1 MKFSINKKDFVHYVQ
16 HLTQIVPQ
24 KSTMQIAGCILLDAY
39 SEKNQIRLVTTDLNI
54 TAIATIEANVLESG
68 SICIPSKKFSDII
81 QALPDAMIQFNCIND
96 KLDVT
101 CEKSNYTLNIIDSS
115 LFPIIPEY
123 NSESRIVF
131 DKNVFAKMV
140 ANTSFATG
148 VDSTNPMFSGVYC
161 NFSATEQI
169 MAATDSKRIAE
180 VKTFAEVNL
189 AEPMEFVIPVK
200 TLTFIEKFFTN
211 DVDDITLIDEGTK
224 VVLVYNNI
232 VVITNKYAGKYPIY
246 SVVFKKEHEN
256 SLIVDKVLMKDATR
270 RVSLLNAED
279 DRNIIKVSVLQN
291 EIAIEAINNE
301 LGAGKET
308 IDNFSFDGEPLV
320 IGLNSRFLLS
330 FLNVIDSDEVLFK
343 IGKSTDAIWILNND
357 DDDSMS
363 IRFVVMPLRLE

>member
-1 MKFSINKKDFVHYVQ
+1 
-16 HLTQIVPQ
+16 
-24 KSTMQIAGCILLDAY
+24 
-39 SEKNQIRLVTTDLNI
+39 
-54 TAIATIEANVLESG
+54 
-68 SICIPSKKFSDII
+68 
-81 QALPDAMIQFNCIND
+81 
-96 KLDVT
+96 
-101 CEKSNYTLNIIDSS
+101 
-115 LFPIIPEY
+115 
-123 NSESRIVF
+123 
-131 DKNVFAKMV
+131 
-140 ANTSFATG
+140 
-148 VDSTNPMFSGVYC
+148 
-161 NFSATEQI
+161 
-169 MAATDSKRIAE
+169 
-180 VKTFAEVNL
+180 
-189 AEPMEFVIPVK
+189 
-200 TLTFIEKFFTN
+200 FIEKFFTN